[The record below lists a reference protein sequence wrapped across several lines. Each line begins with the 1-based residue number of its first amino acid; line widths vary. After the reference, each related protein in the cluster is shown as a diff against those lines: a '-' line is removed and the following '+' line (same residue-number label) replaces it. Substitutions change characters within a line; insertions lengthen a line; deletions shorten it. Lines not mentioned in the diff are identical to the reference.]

1 MVKDSVSRVKKFQA
15 EAQALLDE
23 QGMVL
28 VDEARLHPL
37 RRFIHFWVLV
47 GKSFVR
53 NRCPVRASAL
63 AYTTLLALIPLL
75 AVGLGVSTK
84 LLQSSEEQ
92 KGELIQKLVDELAPQ
107 LGLVAASDEEKAE
120 LRNKV
125 EERVQE
131 AMPALLQSREPQR
144 THLVNGLAAKS
155 VPPRKAEDPGKD
167 EEANYRQKVARRLQE
182 TIPRLANASEPRR
195 VKLVGKVVDDLT
207 LWNLQANRGQ
217 DEASQKVVEQIKSFI
232 ANVHSGALGLT
243 GTIALVFVAIG
254 LLSTIEATF
263 NDIWG
268 VTRGRNWFVR
278 IIHYW
283 AAITLG
289 PLIIILAMGL
299 AVGSQFQVVQDFIQE
314 TPIVGGLIFKLV
326 PFFVLSVA
334 FMLLYQL
341 MPHTKVH
348 WKAALVGGVV
358 AGVLWVANGS
368 FNALFASRVVSA
380 SKIYGSLSAIPIF
393 LFGLYLSW
401 TILLFGAQVAYAY
414 QNRRAYVQ
422 EKQAE
427 SVNQRGREFI
437 ALRLMTLVGQKFHR
451 GEKPPSAGEIAEA
464 LEVSSRLI
472 SHILQPLLQCKLLV
486 EVATPEAAYC
496 PARPL
501 ERITFEDILH
511 ALRAGQGQEP
521 ATREEPTRALARG
534 AFDEIQQAAR
544 CVAKTLTLQAMVER
558 SQAPTSENAMLAT

>member
-1 MVKDSVSRVKKFQA
+1 MAKDSVSQIKKLQA
-15 EAQALLDE
+15 EAKVLLDE
-23 QGMVL
+23 RGIAT
-28 VDEARLHPL
+28 VDETQLHP
-37 RRFIHFWVLV
+37 FKKFVHFWVLV
-47 GKSFVR
+47 GNSFVR

-92 KGELIQKLVDELAPQ
+92 KAELIQTLVDELAPQ
-107 LGLVAASDEEKAE
+107 LGLVSATDEEKAE
-120 LRNKV
+120 MRNKV
-125 EERVQE
+125 AGYIQE
-131 AMPALLQSREPQR
+131 AMPALLQSREAQR
-144 THLVNGLAAKS
+144 TNLVNALASKL
-155 VPPRKAEDPGKD
+155 VPTGNAQGTGKD
-167 EEANYRQKVARRLQE
+167 ENADYRQKVSRRLQAL
-182 TIPRLANASEPRR
+182 IPRLANANEQRR
-195 VKLVGKVVDDLT
+195 DKLVGKLVDDLT
-207 LWNLQANRGQ
+207 LWNLRANRGQ

-243 GTIALVFVAIG
+243 GTVALVFVAIG

-289 PLIIILAMGL
+289 PLVVILAMGL
-299 AVGSQFQVVQDFIQE
+299 AVGSQFQVAQDFIEE
-314 TPIVGGLIFKLV
+314 TPLIGGLMFKLI
-326 PFFVLSVA
+326 PFFVLSGS

-341 MPHTKVH
+341 MPNTKVH
-348 WKAALVGGVV
+348 WKAALVGGGV
-358 AGVLWVANGS
+358 AGALWLINGN

-401 TILLFGAQVAYAY
+401 TILLFGAQVAYAF

-437 ALRLMTLVGQKFHR
+437 ALRLMTFVGQKFHR
-451 GEKPPSAGEIAEA
+451 GEKPPSEDEIGEA
-464 LEVSSRLI
+464 LAVSSRLI
-472 SHILQPLLQCKLLV
+472 SQIIEPLLLSKLLV
-486 EVATPEAAYC
+486 EVATPEPAYC

-501 ERITFEDILH
+501 ETISCEDILLT
-511 ALRAGQGQEP
+511 LRVGRGHEPSTRAEP
-521 ATREEPTRALARG
+521 ARDLVRG
-534 AFDEIQQAAR
+534 AFDAIQAAEQNM
-544 CVAKTLTLQAMVER
+544 AKALTMREMVER
-558 SQAPTSENAMLAT
+558 AEVEQKPA

>member
-84 LLQSSEEQ
+84 LLQSSEDQ
-92 KGELIQKLVDELAPQ
+92 QAELIQTVVDELAPQ
-107 LGLVAASDEEKAE
+107 LGLVPATAEEKESARSR
-120 LRNKV
+120 LV
-125 EERVQE
+125 EKIGAALPRLVESSGQE
-131 AMPALLQSREPQR
+131 R
-144 THLVNGLAAKS
+144 THLVNQLAAEL
-155 VPPRKAEDPGKD
+155 VPGAATGQEAGADYGRKIAKQI
-167 EEANYRQKVARRLQE
+167 EELL
-182 TIPRLANASEPRR
+182 PRLAKATEQRR
-195 VKLVGKVVDDLT
+195 VKLVEKLADQLT
-207 LWNLQANRGQ
+207 SLVLRATHGE
-217 DEASQKVVEQIKSFI
+217 DESSQKVVETIRTFI
-232 ANVHSGALGLT
+232 ANVHSGALGLV
-243 GTIALVFVAIG
+243 GTVALVFVAIG

-268 VTRGRNWFVR
+268 VPRGRNWFVR

-283 AAITLG
+283 AAVTLG
-289 PLIIILAMGL
+289 PLVVILVMGL
-299 AVGSQFQVVQDFIQE
+299 AIGSRFQAAQDLIEE
-314 TPIVGGLIFKLV
+314 TPIIGGLLFKMIPL
-326 PFFVLSVA
+326 FLLCGSFT
-334 FMLLYQL
+334 LLYQF
-341 MPHTKVH
+341 MPNTRVN
-348 WKAALVGGVV
+348 WQAAAFGGMV
-358 AGVLWVANGS
+358 AGALWILNGN
-368 FNALFASRVVSA
+368 FNALFTSRVISA
-380 SKIYGSLSAIPIF
+380 SKIYGSLSAIPIL

-414 QNRRAYVQ
+414 QNRRAYLQ

-427 SVNQRGREFI
+427 NVNQRGREFI

-451 GEKPPSAGEIAEA
+451 GELPPTVGEVSES
-464 LEVSSRLI
+464 LSVSSRLVSQI
-472 SHILQPLLQCKLLV
+472 IQPLLQRKLLA
-486 EVATPEAAYC
+486 EVATPETAYC

-501 ERITFEDILH
+501 DRISYEDILQ
-511 ALRAGQGQEP
+511 ALRAGLGQEP
-521 ATREEPTRALARG
+521 ATREEPTRELVRG
-534 AFDEIQQAAR
+534 AFEEIHQSEQRVAR
-544 CVAKTLTLQAMVER
+544 AVTLQAMVER
-558 SQAPTSENAMLAT
+558 IEAQGRAAADAG

>member
-84 LLQSSEEQ
+84 LLQSSEDQ
-92 KGELIQKLVDELAPQ
+92 QAELIQTVVDELAPQ
-107 LGLVAASDEEKAE
+107 LGLVPATAEEKESARSR
-120 LRNKV
+120 LV
-125 EERVQE
+125 EKIGAALPRLVESSGQE
-131 AMPALLQSREPQR
+131 R
-144 THLVNGLAAKS
+144 THLVNQLAAEL
-155 VPPRKAEDPGKD
+155 VPGAATGQEAGADYGRKIAKQI
-167 EEANYRQKVARRLQE
+167 EELL
-182 TIPRLANASEPRR
+182 PRLAKATEQRR
-195 VKLVGKVVDDLT
+195 VKLVEKLADQLT
-207 LWNLQANRGQ
+207 SLVLRATHGE
-217 DEASQKVVEQIKSFI
+217 DESSQKVVETIRTFI
-232 ANVHSGALGLT
+232 ANVHSGALGLV
-243 GTIALVFVAIG
+243 GTVALVFVAIG

-268 VTRGRNWFVR
+268 VPRGRNWFVR

-283 AAITLG
+283 AAVTLG
-289 PLIIILAMGL
+289 PLVVILVMGL
-299 AVGSQFQVVQDFIQE
+299 AIGSRFQAAQDLIEE
-314 TPIVGGLIFKLV
+314 TPIIGGLLFKMI
-326 PFFVLSVA
+326 PFFLLCGS
-334 FMLLYQL
+334 FTLLYQF
-341 MPHTKVH
+341 MPNTRVN
-348 WKAALVGGVV
+348 WQAAAFGGMV
-358 AGVLWVANGS
+358 AGALWILNGN
-368 FNALFASRVVSA
+368 FNALFTSRVISA
-380 SKIYGSLSAIPIF
+380 SKIYGSLSAIPIL

-414 QNRRAYVQ
+414 QNRRAYLQ

-427 SVNQRGREFI
+427 NVNQRGREFI

-451 GEKPPSAGEIAEA
+451 GELPPTVGEVSES
-464 LEVSSRLI
+464 LSVSSRLVSQI
-472 SHILQPLLQCKLLV
+472 IQPLLQRKLLA
-486 EVATPEAAYC
+486 EVATPETAYC

-501 ERITFEDILH
+501 DRISYEDILQ
-511 ALRAGQGQEP
+511 ALRAGLGQEP
-521 ATREEPTRALARG
+521 ATREEPTRELVRG
-534 AFDEIQQAAR
+534 AFEEIHQSEQRVAR
-544 CVAKTLTLQAMVER
+544 AVTLQAMVER
-558 SQAPTSENAMLAT
+558 IEAQGRAAADAG

>member
-1 MVKDSVSRVKKFQA
+1 MAKDSVSQIKKLRA
-15 EAQALLDE
+15 EAQVLLDDH
-23 QGMVL
+23 GIATL
-28 VDEARLHPL
+28 DETKLHP
-37 RRFIHFWVLV
+37 FKKFAHFWVLV

-107 LGLVAASDEEKAE
+107 LGLVAASEEEKAE

-131 AMPALLQSREPQR
+131 ALPALLQSREPQR
-144 THLVNGLAAKS
+144 TNGVNDLAAKL
-155 VPPRKAEDPGKD
+155 VPASKAEGSGKD
-167 EEANYRQKVARRLQE
+167 ENADYRQKVARRLQE
-182 TIPRLANASEPRR
+182 MVPRLVNASEPRR

-207 LWNLQANRGQ
+207 LWNLRANRGQ
-217 DEASQKVVEQIKSFI
+217 DETSQKVVEQIKSFI

-268 VTRGRNWFVR
+268 VARGRNWFVR

-299 AVGSQFQVVQDFIQE
+299 AVGSQFQVVQDFLQE

-326 PFFVLSVA
+326 PFFVLSGA

-341 MPHTKVH
+341 MPNTKVH

-437 ALRLMTLVGQKFHR
+437 ALRLMTFVGQKFHR

-464 LEVSSRLI
+464 LAVSSRLI
-472 SHILQPLLQCKLLV
+472 SRIIQPLLQCKLLV

-501 ERITFEDILH
+501 ERISYEDILQT
-511 ALRAGQGQEP
+511 LRVGKGYEP
-521 ATREEPTRALARG
+521 ATRAEPARDLVRG
-534 AFDEIQQAAR
+534 AFDAIQGAEQSL
-544 CVAKTLTLQAMVER
+544 AKGLTLQAMVER
-558 SQAPTSENAMLAT
+558 ADAQSAEQKPA

>member
-84 LLQSSEEQ
+84 LLQSSEDQ
-92 KGELIQKLVDELAPQ
+92 QAELIQTVVDELAPQ
-107 LGLVAASDEEKAE
+107 LGLVPATAEEKESARSR
-120 LRNKV
+120 LV
-125 EERVQE
+125 EKIGAALPRLVESSGQE
-131 AMPALLQSREPQR
+131 R
-144 THLVNGLAAKS
+144 THLVNQLAAELVPGAATGQEAGAAYGRKIAKQIEELLPGLA
-155 VPPRKAEDPGKD
+155 KATE
-167 EEANYRQKVARRLQE
+167 Q
-182 TIPRLANASEPRR
+182 RR
-195 VKLVGKVVDDLT
+195 VKLVEKLADQLT
-207 LWNLQANRGQ
+207 SLVLRATHGE
-217 DEASQKVVEQIKSFI
+217 DESSQKVVETIRTFI
-232 ANVHSGALGLT
+232 ANVHSGALGLV
-243 GTIALVFVAIG
+243 GTVALVFVAIG

-268 VTRGRNWFVR
+268 VPRGRNWFVR

-283 AAITLG
+283 AAVTLG
-289 PLIIILAMGL
+289 PLVVILVMGL
-299 AVGSQFQVVQDFIQE
+299 AIGSRFQAAQDLIEE
-314 TPIVGGLIFKLV
+314 TPIIGGLLFKMI
-326 PFFVLSVA
+326 PFFLLCGS
-334 FMLLYQL
+334 FTLLYQF
-341 MPHTKVH
+341 MPNTRVN
-348 WKAALVGGVV
+348 WQAAAFGGMV
-358 AGVLWVANGS
+358 AGALWILNGN
-368 FNALFASRVVSA
+368 FNALFTSRVISA
-380 SKIYGSLSAIPIF
+380 SKIYGSLSAIPIL

-414 QNRRAYVQ
+414 QNRRAYLQ

-427 SVNQRGREFI
+427 NVNQRGREFI

-451 GEKPPSAGEIAEA
+451 GELPPTLGEVSES
-464 LEVSSRLI
+464 LSVSSRLVSQI
-472 SHILQPLLQCKLLV
+472 IQPLLQRKLLA
-486 EVATPEAAYC
+486 EVATPETAYC

-501 ERITFEDILH
+501 DRISYEDILQ
-511 ALRAGQGQEP
+511 ALRAGLGQEP
-521 ATREEPTRALARG
+521 ATREEPTRELVRG
-534 AFDEIQQAAR
+534 AFEEIHQSEQRVAR
-544 CVAKTLTLQAMVER
+544 AVTLQAMVER
-558 SQAPTSENAMLAT
+558 IEAQGRAAADAG